1 MIKYYVPGIKVANYV
16 TYLLLLLFFSLP
28 AAHATSESVWIQSI
42 MNGDGNEPST
52 KETNEQRLEEADA
65 YIQQGSLNPVVWYLR
80 GGFGFGRRYYY
91 QIGLLKEGKPYL
103 LNAPKNQAL
112 IEDYQSYY
120 RKALDLNEAV
130 DAPEHLTVEMLGTM
144 ADDVLAA
151 PDIKE
156 RGYKKSIALAQAGK
170 ADVESGRFE
179 YETYQFLLES
189 YSAQKNP
196 DKYLE
201 TLNEMI
207 ERFGSSEE
215 LEGYKRHV
223 ETVIEQR
230 DRKAALEASKV
241 VAK

>member
-1 MIKYYVPGIKVANYV
+1 MELGIAPVNESGDISYAYGNGTLAARSLVKRRAKEAQGFVTSHGNSPILYWMLGAIGQYRYVFYVINVKSKQGYYHPY
-16 TYLLLLLFFSLP
+16 T
-28 AAHATSESVWIQSI
+28 
-42 MNGDGNEPST
+42 PSA
-52 KETNEQRLEEADA
+52 KA
-65 YIQQGSLNPVVWYLR
+65 LR
-80 GGFGFGRRYYY
+80 NKG
-91 QIGLLKEGKPYL
+91 
-103 LNAPKNQAL
+103 
-112 IEDYQSYY
+112 YQSYY
-120 RKALDLNEAV
+120 RKALDLDEAV

-207 ERFGSSEE
+207 ERFGSNEE

-241 VAK
+241 VAKQAEVKPRVVGEVR